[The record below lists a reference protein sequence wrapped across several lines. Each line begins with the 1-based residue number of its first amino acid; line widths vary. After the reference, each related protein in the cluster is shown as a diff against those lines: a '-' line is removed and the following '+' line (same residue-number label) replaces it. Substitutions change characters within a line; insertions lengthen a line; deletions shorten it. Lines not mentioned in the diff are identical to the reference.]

1 MQIDKVVC
9 PPGVFAPARTFS
21 LVRDGDGVYLIYTG
35 PAMGAASGGG
45 VAGVAAGAILD
56 KVAQRRAVEIEA
68 TEQRLRQSGP
78 AAMAQTKHSRFIPNG
93 AIRGVTI
100 KGGAQPNGWPVAVVQ
115 ADKKITLHFHVQD
128 PATVRAFFEPFL
140 SNA

>member
-1 MQIDKVVC
+1 MQLDKVVC

-21 LVRDGDGVYLIYTG
+21 LVRDGGGIYLIYTG

-56 KVAQRRAVEIEA
+56 KVAQKRAAAIEE
-68 TEQRLRQSGP
+68 TETRLRQSGP
-78 AAMAQTKHSRFIPNG
+78 GAMARTKHSRFLPNG
-93 AIRGVTI
+93 TIRSVTL

-115 ADKKITLHFHVQD
+115 ADKRITLHFHTHD
-128 PATVRAFFEPFL
+128 PASVRAFFEPFL
-140 SNA
+140 SVG